1 MSVRILT
8 ASLLVAAA
16 LAASPARAQTAE
28 TDIRA
33 VISEQIEAFKADDF
47 DRAFTY
53 ASPTI
58 KRMFGDSDRFGRM
71 VRDGYPMV
79 WRPGSLRFS
88 GLTEKNGRTVQSV
101 LITDEAGALYVVD
114 YEMVTIGGDWQ
125 INGVWVRKPGDA
137 GA

>member
-1 MSVRILT
+1 
-8 ASLLVAAA
+8 
-16 LAASPARAQTAE
+16 
-28 TDIRA
+28 
-33 VISEQIEAFKADDF
+33 
-47 DRAFTY
+47 
-53 ASPTI
+53 
-58 KRMFGDSDRFGRM
+58 MFGDSDRFGQM